1 MNVATGA
8 GLGRDA
14 TLAEWLNYLEQ
25 LHPVAIDM
33 GLSRVKTVQERMA
46 LFPYCPVITV
56 AGTNGKGSV
65 CAMLTRILT
74 IAGYKV
80 GTYTSPHLLHY
91 NERIAIN
98 GVPVGDAA
106 IVDSFAAIQAA
117 RGDISLSYFEF
128 GTLAA
133 VHQFIAQQVDVMVL
147 EVGLGGRLD
156 AVNIFEPT
164 ASGVVSIG
172 IDHQAYLGDTREAI
186 GAEKAGIYRQG
197 KPALCSDPIPP
208 QTLIDVAH
216 AVGAD
221 LQLIGQHFGFE
232 MQAEGQQWVWWHRN
246 GLRKNALPIPA
257 LRGKYQMSNAAMA
270 LGLLEA
276 VKEQLPVCLGDIK
289 RGLLEVEWPARFQ
302 VLPGRP
308 IVVLDVAHNPHAAA
322 VFRASLDNMG
332 FHPVTHAVL
341 GMMQDKDIDGVI
353 KLVADRIDVWHLA
366 APQLP
371 RAATAASLA
380 QTVLAI
386 SPRAK
391 VLEHESVEKAYR
403 AACEAANEAD
413 RILVFGSFF
422 TVAEVMQARGQ

>member
-1 MNVATGA
+1 MADFVVAGEQK
-8 GLGRDA
+8 D
-14 TLAEWLNYLEQ
+14 LAQWLSYLEN
-25 LHPVAIDM
+25 LHPIAIDM
-33 GLSRVKTVQERMA
+33 GLGRVKTVQERMA
-46 LFPYCPVITV
+46 LFPTCPVITV

-65 CAMLTRILT
+65 CAMLTRILSL
-74 IAGYKV
+74 AGYKV

-98 GVPVGDAA
+98 GSPVADDA
-106 IVDSFAAIQAA
+106 IVASFEAIEAV

-133 VHQFIAQQVDVMVL
+133 VHQFMAQHVDVMVL

-164 ASGVVSIG
+164 ASAVVTIG

-186 GAEKAGIYRQG
+186 AVEKAGVYRAG
-197 KPALCSDPIPP
+197 KPALCADPRPP
-208 QTLIDVAH
+208 QTLIDTAQQI
-216 AVGAD
+216 GAN
-221 LQLIGQHFGFE
+221 LQLIGQDFGFE
-232 MQAEGQQWVWWHRN
+232 MQAEGQQWVWWHKA
-246 GLRKNALPIPA
+246 GVRKNALPIPA
-257 LRGKYQMSNAAMA
+257 LRGKYQMANAALA
-270 LGLLEA
+270 VGLLEA
-276 VKEQLPVCLGDIK
+276 VKEQLPVTLGDIK

-308 IVVLDVAHNPHAAA
+308 VVVLDVAHNPHAAA

-341 GMMQDKDIDGVI
+341 GMMQDKDIEGVI
-353 KLVADRIDVWHLA
+353 KFVADRIDVWHLA
-366 APQLP
+366 APKLP
-371 RAATAASLA
+371 RAANPTVLSEIVLA
-380 QTVLAI
+380 QT
-386 SPRAK
+386 PRAK
-391 VLEHESVEKAYR
+391 VFQYDSVEKAYA
-403 AACEAANEAD
+403 AACEGANEAD

>member
-1 MNVATGA
+1 MSDCVATSH
-8 GLGRDA
+8 LQN
-14 TLAEWLNYLEQ
+14 LPEWLAYLEA

-33 GLSRVKTVQERMA
+33 GLDRVKTVQQRLA
-46 LFPYCPVITV
+46 LYPPCPVITV

-65 CAMLTRILT
+65 CAMLTRILSL
-74 IAGYKV
+74 AGYKV

-98 GVPVGDAA
+98 GTPVSDEA
-106 IVDSFAAIQAA
+106 IVSSFAAIEAV
-117 RGDISLSYFEF
+117 RDTVSLSYFEF

-133 VHQFIAQQVDVMVL
+133 VHQFMVQQVDVMVL

-156 AVNIFEPT
+156 AVNIFEPSVS
-164 ASGVVSIG
+164 AVVTIG

-186 GAEKAGIYRQG
+186 AVEKAGVYRAN
-197 KPALCSDPIPP
+197 KPALCADPRPP
-208 QTLIDVAH
+208 QTLIDTANTI
-216 AVGAD
+216 GAD
-221 LQLIGQHFGFE
+221 LQLIGRDFGFE
-232 MQAEGQQWVWWHRN
+232 MQAEGQQWVWWN
-246 GLRKNALPIPA
+246 TQGVRKNALPIPA
-257 LRGKYQMSNAAMA
+257 LRGKYQMANAALA

-276 VKEQLPVCLGDIK
+276 VKSDLPVSLGDIK

-308 IVVLDVAHNPHAAA
+308 TVVLDVAHNPHAAA

-341 GMMQDKDIDGVI
+341 GMMQDKDITGVI
-353 KLVADRIDVWHLA
+353 DLVADRIDVWHLA
-366 APQLP
+366 APKLP
-371 RAATAASLA
+371 RAAQSDHLA
-380 QTVLAI
+380 EIILKQA
-386 SPRAK
+386 PRAQ
-391 VLEHESVEKAYR
+391 VRQYDSVEKAYH

>member
-1 MNVATGA
+1 MTDFAVASESS
-8 GLGRDA
+8 
-14 TLAEWLNYLEQ
+14 LADWLSYLEN
-25 LHPVAIDM
+25 LHPMAIDM
-33 GLSRVKTVQERMA
+33 GLDRVKTIQQAMA
-46 LFPYCPVITV
+46 LYPTCPVITV

-98 GVPVGDAA
+98 GVPVDDTA
-106 IVDSFAAIQAA
+106 IVESFAAIQAA

-133 VHQFIAQQVDVMVL
+133 VHQFMVQQVDVMVL

-172 IDHQAYLGDTREAI
+172 IDHQSYLGDTREAI
-186 GAEKAGIYRQG
+186 AIEKAGIYRKG

-208 QTLIDVAH
+208 QTLIDTAN
-216 AVGAD
+216 AIGAD
-221 LQLIGQHFGFE
+221 LQLIGHDFGFE
-232 MQAEGQQWVWWHRN
+232 IQAEGQQWVWWN
-246 GLRKNALPIPA
+246 KAGIRKNALPIPA
-257 LRGKYQMSNAAMA
+257 LRGKYQMGNAALV
-270 LGLLEA
+270 LGLLES
-276 VKEQLPVCLGDIK
+276 VKPQLPVSLGDIK

-308 IVVLDVAHNPHAAA
+308 VVVLDVAHNPHAAS

-341 GMMQDKDIDGVI
+341 GMMQDKDISGVI
-353 KLVADRIDVWHLA
+353 KLVSDRIDVWHLA

-371 RAATAASLA
+371 RAADPARLA
-380 QTVLAI
+380 QIILEQV
-386 SPRAK
+386 PRAK
-391 VLEHESVEKAYR
+391 VFQYESVEKAYA
-403 AACEAANEAD
+403 AACEGANEAD
-413 RILVFGSFF
+413 RILVFGSFY
-422 TVAEVMQARGQ
+422 TVAEVMKARGQ